1 MNTDP
6 ITKTATATA
15 LTLSTLALSA
25 VPLSV
30 LAPAGPAYAD
40 GGTMPDVTGRT
51 LVTAYQALDYDTTIR
66 FTDGRGARRLVLW
79 PGSWKV
85 CGQSP
90 RPGAPMDGRKVTL
103 TVVKH
108 RERCGTGTG

>member
-1 MNTDP
+1 MNTDL
-6 ITKTATATA
+6 TMKTATATA
-15 LTLSTLALSA
+15 LTSSALALSA
-25 VPLSV
+25 VTLSV

-40 GGTMPDVTGRT
+40 GGTMPDVTGRP
-51 LVTAYQALDYDTTIR
+51 LVAAYQALDYDTTVR
-66 FTDGRGARRLVLW
+66 FADGRGARRLVLW

-90 RPGAPMDGRKVTL
+90 RPGTPLDGRRVTL

-108 RERCGTGTG
+108 SERCGTGTG